1 MKRIISCCL
10 FAVLATAIAPAHAQS
25 YPSKPIRIIVPYPAG
40 GTSDI
45 LARSVGQKLSEAWG
59 QPVIVENKPGANGNV
74 GADMVAKAAPDG
86 YTLLLADIGS
96 LAISPSVYP
105 TLPFDPVK
113 DFAPVTMVAYS
124 PHILVVHP
132 SVPVSSVK
140 ELVALAKTKPGK
152 LNFAISGLGGAPHLA
167 GVDFALRT
175 GIDWVYI
182 PYKGGAQAIADVA
195 GGQADVTLNGML
207 ASYPLVK
214 GDKLKLLAVS
224 SARRMSAIPD
234 VPTIAESG
242 VPGFESGSWQGVIAP
257 AGTPK
262 SSPNSRRRESPRIG
276 GLAAVGVVMCDGLE
290 VRPRLGGEVRGD
302 IVGILVGEGARIAER
317 HLGLHE
323 RGRHRY
329 ARHAGA
335 GVERF
340 GSP

>member
-1 MKRIISCCL
+1 MQTRTR
-10 FAVLATAIAPAHAQS
+10 AVIAALLLAAAATAASAQS
-25 YPSKPIRIIVPYPAG
+25 YPSKAIRIIVPYPAG

-59 QPVIVENKPGANGNV
+59 QPVLVDNKPGANGNV
-74 GADMVAKAAPDG
+74 GAEMVAKAAPDG

-132 SVPVSSVK
+132 SVPAGSVK
-140 ELVALAKTKPGK
+140 ELVALAKAKPGK
-152 LNFAISGLGGAPHLA
+152 LNFAMSGVGGAPHLA

-175 GIDWVYI
+175 GIDWAYI

-207 ASYPLVK
+207 ATYPLVK

-224 SARRMSAIPD
+224 SARRMAAIPD

-257 AGTPK
+257 AGTP
-262 SSPNSRRRESPRIG
+262 PEIVARLNGEIARIVGTAEMREN
-276 GLAAVGVVMCDGLE
+276 LAKQGAE
-290 VRPRLGGEVRGD
+290 VRTSAPGEFATFIRDEKAKWAKVVKD
-302 IVGILVGEGARIAER
+302 ANVKIE
-317 HLGLHE
+317 
-323 RGRHRY
+323 
-329 ARHAGA
+329 
-335 GVERF
+335 
-340 GSP
+340 

>member
-1 MKRIISCCL
+1 MKAITGSYL
-10 FAVLATAIAPAHAQS
+10 LAGFCALALGPAAHAQS
-25 YPSKPIRIIVPYPAG
+25 PTYPTKAIRIVVPYPAG

-45 LARSVGQKLSEAWG
+45 LARSVGQKLAEAWG
-59 QPVIVENKPGANGNV
+59 QAVVVDNKPGANGNV
-74 GADMVAKAAPDG
+74 GAEIVAKAPPDG

-105 TLPFDPVK
+105 TLPFDPAK

-132 SVPVSSVK
+132 SVPVASVK
-140 ELVALAKTKPGK
+140 ELIAMAKAKPGK
-152 LNFAISGLGGAPHLA
+152 LNFAISGVGGAPHLA

-207 ASYPLVK
+207 ATYPLVK
-214 GDKLKLLAVS
+214 GEKLKLLAVS
-224 SARRMSAIPD
+224 SAKRMSSIPD

-257 AGTPK
+257 AGTPVDIVAK
-262 SSPNSRRRESPRIG
+262 LNAEIARIVGTPEMRENLG
-276 GLAAVGVVMCDGLE
+276 KQGAE
-290 VRPRLGGEVRGD
+290 VRTTTP
-302 IVGILVGEGARIAER
+302 AE
-317 HLGLHE
+317 
-323 RGRHRY
+323 
-329 ARHAGA
+329 
-335 GVERF
+335 F
-340 GSP
+340 GTFIRSEKTRWAKVVKDANVKVD

>member
-1 MKRIISCCL
+1 MK
-10 FAVLATAIAPAHAQS
+10 AIAASYLLAAVTAFALSAGADAQTSAYPAKS
-25 YPSKPIRIIVPYPAG
+25 IRIVVPYPAG

-45 LARSVGQKLSEAWG
+45 LARSVGQKLAEAWG
-59 QPVIVENKPGANGNV
+59 QPVVVDNKPGANGNV
-74 GADMVAKAAPDG
+74 GAEIVAKAPPDG

-96 LAISPSVYP
+96 LAISPSVFP
-105 TLPFDPVK
+105 TLTFDPAK

-132 SVPVSSVK
+132 SVPVASVK
-140 ELVALAKTKPGK
+140 ELIAMAKSKPGK
-152 LNFAISGLGGAPHLA
+152 LNFAISGVGGAPHLA

-207 ASYPLVK
+207 ATYPLVK

-224 SARRMSAIPD
+224 SAARMSAIPD

-257 AGTPK
+257 AATPADIVAKLNAEIVRIVGTPDM
-262 SSPNSRRRESPRIG
+262 RENLG
-276 GLAAVGVVMCDGLE
+276 KQGAE
-290 VRPRLGGEVRGD
+290 VRTTSPGEFATFIRA
-302 IVGILVGEGARIAER
+302 EKARWAKVVKDANVKID
-317 HLGLHE
+317 
-323 RGRHRY
+323 
-329 ARHAGA
+329 
-335 GVERF
+335 
-340 GSP
+340 